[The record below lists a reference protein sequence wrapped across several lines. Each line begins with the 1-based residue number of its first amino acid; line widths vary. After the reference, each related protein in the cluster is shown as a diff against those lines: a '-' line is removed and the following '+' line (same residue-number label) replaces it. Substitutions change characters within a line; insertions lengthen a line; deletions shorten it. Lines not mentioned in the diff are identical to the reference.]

1 MQYPTTDGISFVVPV
16 FRSNESLAP
25 LAGRIRAWAGSRGI
39 AHELLFVDDNGD
51 DTSHATLAAIAAADP
66 AVRVLTLSR
75 NYGQHNALLCGV
87 RAARKPLVVTLD
99 DDLQHP
105 PEELDRMLAV
115 FTDDVDLV
123 YGYAEREPAG
133 LWRNLASVATKR
145 VVLAAR
151 GREGAPWISAFR
163 LFRTHLREAFAG
175 YDSPHVA
182 LDVLLAWAT
191 TRAVAVPVAHQ
202 PRAYGRSTYTTRRL
216 VSLALTLLIGYSDR
230 LLHLASLLGIAF
242 AGFGFLLLAYV
253 VGHYFLHNGAS
264 VPGFTFLASVISIFA
279 GIQLLVLGL
288 IGEYLARLHARS
300 TGRPAYLLR
309 AETPARD

>member
-1 MQYPTTDGISFVVPV
+1 MQATTAAGISFVVPV
-16 FRSNESLAP
+16 YRSSESLPP
-25 LAGRIRAWAGSRGI
+25 LAARIRAWALAAGRE
-39 AHELLFVDDNGD
+39 HELLFVDDNGD
-51 DTSHATLAAIAAADP
+51 GSSAATLTAIAAADP
-66 AVRVLTLSR
+66 QVRVITLSR

-87 RAARKPLVVTLD
+87 RAARMPLIVTLD

-151 GREGAPWISAFR
+151 GRDGAPWISAFR
-163 LFRTHLREAFAG
+163 LFRTRLRDAFAG

-202 PRAYGRSTYTTRRL
+202 PRAFGRSTYTTRRL

-242 AGFGFLLLAYV
+242 AGFGFMLLVYV
-253 VGHYFLHNGAS
+253 IAHYFLHDGAS

-300 TGRPAYLLR
+300 TGRPAYVVR
-309 AETPARD
+309 ADSEH